1 MQDVPHER
9 DEVAHQVEPNEG
21 QIISKWI
28 YPVEQTELESQLL
41 ARTQCQPKSYET
53 NVMSCLDGWLG
64 R

>member
-1 MQDVPHER
+1 MQDVTHER

-41 ARTQCQPKSYET
+41 AQTQ
-53 NVMSCLDGWLG
+53 
-64 R
+64 